1 MALTLIEASKLSTDV
16 LQKGVIEQFARTS
29 PVLEMLPFMEI
40 SGNSYKFNTEKALP
54 TVAFRDIN
62 QGYVENTGTIEQKS
76 VGLVILGGDSDVD
89 KFLVATRGNVQDVRA
104 IHTNMKAKALS
115 KAYTKTFFYGDSAV
129 NSLEFDGI
137 ATIVKDTEQALDAT
151 VIEEADSKLTLRKL
165 HALLDQ
171 VEGGADVLYMSK
183 AMRREV
189 QAILEGQTHYIQSGK
204 DAFGRPIEHF
214 GDVQIRTVDDEL
226 IPFVGVGADAVSE
239 IYAVKFGAM
248 EYVSGLRNGNVSVR
262 DLGEL
267 DTLPVFRTRIEFYC
281 GLAVFREKSVAV
293 LKNLKRG
300 TVTATV

>member
-1 MALTLIEASKLSTDV
+1 MSLTILEASKLSTDV

-54 TVAFRDIN
+54 AVAFRDVN
-62 QGYVENTGTIEQKS
+62 QGYVESTGEVEQKS
-76 VGLVILGGDSDVD
+76 VGLVIVGGDSDVD
-89 KFLVATRGNVQDVRA
+89 KFLVATRGNVQDIRA
-104 IHTNMKAKALS
+104 IHTNMKAKALA
-115 KAYTKTFFYGDSAV
+115 KAYTKTFFHGDSDT
-129 NSLEFDGI
+129 NTLEFDGI
-137 ATIVKDTEQALDAT
+137 AKMVKGTAQDLDAKL
-151 VIEEADSKLTLRKL
+151 VEEKDGKLTLRKL

-171 VEGGADVLYMSK
+171 VEGGADVLFMSK

-214 GDVQIRTVDDEL
+214 GDVQIRTIDDEL
-226 IPFVGVGADAVSE
+226 LPFTVKEGGSVATSE
-239 IYAVKFGAM
+239 IYAIKFGAM
-248 EYVSGLRNGNVSVR
+248 EYLSGLRNGQVSVR

-281 GLAVFREKSVAV
+281 GLALFREKAVAR
-293 LKNLKRG
+293 LSNLVRG
-300 TVTATV
+300 